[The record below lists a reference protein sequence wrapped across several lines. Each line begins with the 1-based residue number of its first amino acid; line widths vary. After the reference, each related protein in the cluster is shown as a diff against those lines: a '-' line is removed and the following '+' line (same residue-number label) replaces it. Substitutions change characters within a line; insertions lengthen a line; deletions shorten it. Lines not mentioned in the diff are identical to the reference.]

1 MDYIYILTQQVIMD
15 YYDNSLSEFL
25 KGKSPHVLELFNHFV
40 SSYHQIGDIKL
51 CATKTMI
58 VFSSRINFAYI
69 IQFGKNFIDVVF
81 PFKQP
86 YEDNMCFQKIKL
98 VPGSDDYNHHL
109 RIYYKEDINDE
120 VLMYMSMA
128 LKNGNVKL
136 C

>member
-1 MDYIYILTQQVIMD
+1 MDNNI
-15 YYDNSLSEFL
+15 SLLAFL
-25 KGKSPHVLELFNHFV
+25 QGKSSSSIELFNHFV
-40 SSYHQIGDIKL
+40 SCYQQLGEVKFH
-51 CATKTMI
+51 ATKTMI
-58 VFSSRINFAYI
+58 AFSSRINFAYV
-69 IQFGKNFIDVVF
+69 IQFSKNFIDVVF

-86 YEDNMCFQKIKL
+86 YEDNMCFRKIKL

-128 LKNGNVKL
+128 YKNGNVKL

>member
-1 MDYIYILTQQVIMD
+1 MDNNKL
-15 YYDNSLSEFL
+15 LSEFL
-25 KGKSPHVLELFNHFV
+25 QGKSSISIELFDYFV
-40 SSYHQIGDIKL
+40 SCYQQLGDVKFH
-51 CATKTMI
+51 ATKTMI
-58 VFSSRINFAYI
+58 AFSSHINFAYI

-86 YEDNMCFQKIKL
+86 YEDNPCFRKIKP

-120 VLMYMSMA
+120 VLKYMFMA
-128 LKNGNVKL
+128 YENGNVKL

>member
-1 MDYIYILTQQVIMD
+1 MDNNT
-15 YYDNSLSEFL
+15 LSAFL
-25 KGKSPHVLELFNHFV
+25 QGKSPSSIELFNHLV
-40 SSYHQIGDIKL
+40 SCYQQLGEVKFHT
-51 CATKTMI
+51 TKTMI
-58 VFSSRINFAYI
+58 AFSSRINFAYV

-86 YEDNMCFQKIKL
+86 YEDNMCFRKIKL

-120 VLMYMSMA
+120 VLKYMSMA
-128 LKNGNVKL
+128 YKNGNVKL

>member
-1 MDYIYILTQQVIMD
+1 MDYND
-15 YYDNSLSEFL
+15 KSLSAFL
-25 KGKSPHVLELFNHFV
+25 QGKSPHALDLFNHFL
-40 SSYHQIGDIKL
+40 SCYQQIGDVKFH
-51 CATKTMI
+51 ATKTMI
-58 VFSSRINFAYI
+58 AFSTRINFAYI

-81 PFKQP
+81 PFRQP

-98 VPGSDDYNHHL
+98 VPGSEDYNHHL

-128 LKNGNVKL
+128 YKNGNVKI